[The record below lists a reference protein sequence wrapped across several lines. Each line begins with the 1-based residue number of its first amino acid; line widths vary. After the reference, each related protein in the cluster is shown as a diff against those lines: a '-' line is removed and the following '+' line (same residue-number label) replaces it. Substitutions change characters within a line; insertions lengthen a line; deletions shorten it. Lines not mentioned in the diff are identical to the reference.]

1 MQSAVDAL
9 LELAREISLAV
20 LLVLGMPV
28 SAPATVGEASTTPEL
43 SFDAGAAYTVA
54 KVVDGDTISVALN
67 GGKKITIRMIGV
79 DTPEVVDPRKP
90 VECFGKEASEQTKKL
105 LTGHE
110 VRLELDST
118 QGTYDKY
125 NRVLA
130 YVYRDDGLLVN
141 KALIENGFG
150 HEYTYRIPYEFQKQ
164 FKAAQKDARDH
175 ERGLWAP
182 GVCE

>member
-1 MQSAVDAL
+1 MQSAIDTVL
-9 LELAREISLAV
+9 SLAREISLAV
-20 LLVLGMPV
+20 LLVLGMP
-28 SAPATVGEASTTPEL
+28 AGATATVQEASTTPDI
-43 SFDAGAAYTVA
+43 SFDAGSVYTVA
-54 KVVDGDTISVALN
+54 KVIDGDTISVNLD
-67 GGKKITIRMIGV
+67 GGKKFTVRMIGV

-130 YVYRDDGLLVN
+130 YVYRDDELLIN
-141 KALIENGFG
+141 KALIEQGYG
-150 HEYTYRIPYEFQKQ
+150 HEYTYRVPYEFQKA